1 MSQPKS
7 DTSRDP
13 SPKLRGKG
21 PERPGNGQLWFYWG
35 VGASLWIW
43 TVSAL
48 ASGSTGILPLGSY
61 LIKAREA
68 KRTVQRIDARLADLS
83 SEVSSLRN
91 DPFSME
97 RQARER
103 EHRLRPGEI
112 LVLPGKP

>member
-1 MSQPKS
+1 MNQPTPDKS
-7 DTSRDP
+7 RGF
-13 SPKLRGKG
+13 SPKPRGKG
-21 PERPGNGQLWFYWG
+21 PERSGNGQLWFYWG
-35 VGASLWIW
+35 VGAGLWIW
-43 TVSAL
+43 TISAL
-48 ASGSTGILPLGSY
+48 VSGSTGILSLTSY

-68 KRTVQRIDARLADLS
+68 KSTVQRIDARLAALS